1 MLEDLNRDGI
11 LLSSQRGASPDKE
24 DWDGM
29 DNVLVSVNLVHCEQ
43 PICLNNTHRKRSTH
57 MQSGGDRG

>member
-29 DNVLVSVNLVHCEQ
+29 DNVLVSICESC
-43 PICLNNTHRKRSTH
+43 PL
-57 MQSGGDRG
+57 